1 MGQEQIKE
9 LVLVIARALVDD
21 PDQVKVN
28 VIESTNSLV
37 IELSVSNRDI
47 GKIIGKHGRTADAL
61 RIVLTAVGAKTRNRV
76 ILEVIE

>member
-1 MGQEQIKE
+1 MEQLKE
-9 LVLVIARALVDD
+9 LVLLIARALVDE

-37 IELSVSNRDI
+37 LELSVSKKVI
-47 GKIIGKHGRTADAL
+47 GKIIGKQGRTADAL
-61 RIVLTAVGAKTRNRV
+61 RIVMTAVGAKTRNRV

>member
-21 PDQVKVN
+21 PEQVKVN
-28 VIESTNSLV
+28 MIESTNSLV
-37 IELSVSNRDI
+37 IELSVSNRDM

-76 ILEVIE
+76 ILEVVE

>member
-1 MGQEQIKE
+1 MEQLKD

-21 PDQVKVN
+21 PEQVKVN

-37 IELSVSNRDI
+37 LELSVSKGDI
-47 GKIIGKHGRTADAL
+47 GKIIGKHGKTADAL